1 MPDEDMVP
9 YPMTAS
15 AITERIGRAQAH
27 LDAGNFEAARA
38 EYEAIL
44 AQDSSIMEAMTG
56 LGDCCFGLGEYGI
69 SEDAYRDVLED
80 APLNPDALFG
90 LAAVLRV
97 TECYEEAVALYERGF
112 EVEPERTEAY
122 WELAYSREMLGD
134 TVGAERA
141 YRSCLVDHPTHGMA
155 THLLAAMT
163 GAKTHR
169 APSDYVRDLFDDYAD
184 TFDADL
190 VNDLNYVVPQLIESS
205 LSAHLTEHPCSET
218 PPFKRVLDLGCGTG
232 LVAESIRPLG
242 AYITGVDLSSKMLEI
257 AVSKNRIDK
266 AIVSDMVDFLNSPE
280 NHDNFDL
287 IVCGDAL
294 VYLGSL
300 EEVFTGVT
308 RRLGNMGV
316 FCFTVEDLAEGDF
329 SLRPTGRYAHQ
340 KNYITDLLIGS
351 NQTVLHS
358 VANVPRNDSNQEIP
372 GRLFV
377 SQKRP
382 LG

>member
-1 MPDEDMVP
+1 
-9 YPMTAS
+9 
-15 AITERIGRAQAH
+15 
-27 LDAGNFEAARA
+27 
-38 EYEAIL
+38 
-44 AQDSSIMEAMTG
+44 
-56 LGDCCFGLGEYGI
+56 
-69 SEDAYRDVLED
+69 
-80 APLNPDALFG
+80 
-90 LAAVLRV
+90 
-97 TECYEEAVALYERGF
+97 
-112 EVEPERTEAY
+112 
-122 WELAYSREMLGD
+122 
-134 TVGAERA
+134 
-141 YRSCLVDHPTHGMA
+141 
-155 THLLAAMT
+155 
-163 GAKTHR
+163 
-169 APSDYVRDLFDDYAD
+169 
-184 TFDADL
+184 
-190 VNDLNYVVPQLIESS
+190 
-205 LSAHLTEHPCSET
+205 
-218 PPFKRVLDLGCGTG
+218 
-232 LVAESIRPLG
+232 
-242 AYITGVDLSSKMLEI
+242 MLEI

-287 IVCGDAL
+287 IVCGVAL

-382 LG
+382 SG